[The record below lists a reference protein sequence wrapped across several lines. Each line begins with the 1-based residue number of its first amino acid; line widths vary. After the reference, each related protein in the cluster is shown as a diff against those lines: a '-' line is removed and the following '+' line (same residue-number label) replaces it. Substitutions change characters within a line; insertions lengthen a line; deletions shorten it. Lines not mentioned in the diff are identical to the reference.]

1 MRRTLILG
9 GVALVGLAGAAGWT
23 VMDGGG
29 HASGGTETGAISTG
43 TAAVTRTDVAERQ
56 VLSGKLGYAGAYQVQ
71 ATGAGVV
78 TKLPPVG
85 RRIRRGDAAYEI
97 DGTKVPL
104 MYGTRPVW
112 RAFEVGMTDGA
123 DVRQLESNLK
133 ALGYGDGL
141 TVDDHYSTA
150 TYWAVR
156 HWQDDRNLTVTGTV
170 PLGQIV
176 FAPGPVRVSALD
188 VSPGTRVQ
196 AGHPVEHGTT
206 PRQAVTVQ
214 VSPTELPNVKVGDPV
229 VVTLPDQSTRRG
241 RVSAIGTVAT
251 TPSTGGDGGDGGGGG
266 GGTAD
271 QSTAPVTVTV
281 TGTIHGLLDQTSVQ
295 VSIVAQQDRGVLAVP
310 TTALRPLPGGAYEVI
325 VVSGTARRHVTV
337 RTGLF
342 DESSGLVE
350 VTGAGLAAGQRVEVP
365 DDGS

>member
-1 MRRTLILG
+1 MRRLLILS
-9 GVALVGLAGAAGWT
+9 GVALAGLSGAASWT
-23 VMDGGG
+23 VLDGRG
-29 HASGGTETGAISTG
+29 HAAGGPDTGTIRTG
-43 TAAVTRTDVAERQ
+43 TAAVVRTDVAQRQ
-56 VLSGKLGYAGAYQVQ
+56 MLNGKLGYAGTYQLQ
-71 ATGAGVV
+71 ATGGGVV

-112 RAFEVGMTDGA
+112 RAFEVGMTDGS
-123 DVRQLESNLK
+123 DVRQLETNLA

-141 TVDDHYSTA
+141 TVDDHYSSA
-150 TYWAVR
+150 TYWAVWRWQEDR
-156 HWQDDRNLTVTGTV
+156 HLPETGTV

-176 FAPGPVRVSALD
+176 FAPGPVRISALD
-188 VSPGTRVQ
+188 VATGTRVQ

-214 VSPTELPNVKVGDPV
+214 LSPTDLPNVKIGDPV
-229 VVTLPDQSTRRG
+229 VVTLPDQTTRRG

-251 TPSTGGDGGDGGGGG
+251 APPSTGDDGGNGGD
-266 GGTAD
+266 TPE

-281 TGTIHGLLDQTSVQ
+281 DGTIHGLLDQASVQ
-295 VSIVAQQDRGVLAVP
+295 VSIIAQQDRGVLAVP
-310 TTALRPLPGGAYEVI
+310 TTALRPLPGGTYEVI
-325 VVSGTARRHVTV
+325 VVSGALRRHVPV

-342 DESSGLVE
+342 DESAALVE
-350 VTGAGLAAGQRVEVP
+350 VSGAGLAEGQRVEVP